1 MKQYLSRDSAKGDV
15 MLAFLSSPITMTK
28 PITPISHQ
36 ASKPHNKKSK
46 QKTPNTHHENQE
58 EQMKN
63 TATTDVV
70 A

>member
-1 MKQYLSRDSAKGDV
+1 

-28 PITPISHQ
+28 PIAPINHQ

-63 TATTDVV
+63 TAKTDVV